1 MKPVTQLAIL
11 IIAVTSLSSCDS
23 SEKATKPPATSTAN
37 PAADDQPD
45 IPILPL
51 TKGDHWIYNVRL
63 EIPAGVTSAGAS
75 EIDSKHLLTRTYIG
89 KIIPA
94 IGLPEVDCFEVAA
107 PSMPIEREFVEI
119 HPNRVLM
126 RGSMLMRPETTHP
139 MWLDH
144 AVPFVFA
151 GMKPGTESPQ
161 VEAVDGAFSRKTQV
175 VARESITVPAGTY
188 PSIRLLM
195 TGMDGDLE
203 LRRTIWFAPGIGIVR
218 EEKVRYRL
226 GKLIFRETQEL
237 TTTSMVFK
245 K

>member
-1 MKPVTQLAIL
+1 MKPVAELAIM
-11 IIAVTSLSSCDS
+11 IFAATCLSSCDS
-23 SEKATKPPATSTAN
+23 SKEVGKPPATSTAAP
-37 PAADDQPD
+37 PAEAQSD
-45 IPILPL
+45 IPILQL
-51 TKGDHWIYNVRL
+51 TKGDHWIYSVRL
-63 EIPAGVTSAGAS
+63 EIPTGITSVGAS
-75 EIDSKHLLTRTYIG
+75 EVDTKHPLTRTYIG

-94 IGLPEVDCFEVAA
+94 IGLPEVDCFEIAA
-107 PSMPIEREFVEI
+107 PSLPIEREFVEI
-119 HPNRVLM
+119 HPDRILM

-161 VEAVDGAFSRKTQV
+161 VEAVSGAFSRKTQV

-203 LRRTIWFAPGIGIVR
+203 LRRTIWFAPGVGIVR
-218 EEKVRYRL
+218 DEKARYRL

-237 TTTSMVFK
+237 TEPSLVLK